1 MTYTKLAEKVL
12 ETARQYAIQLGHG
25 YIGTEHILYALSAVP
40 ECYASDFLEQYK
52 VTPDVVDEIINR
64 LNISSLETKG
74 LEPEWAPQVTELI
87 ASAKDTAAHMDLTE
101 IGTEH
106 LLLALLMNPE
116 FIGTRFLGMMNLPI
130 PDMIHR
136 ILHELGMPDPKPD
149 KRQEVPPMGPMMEDP
164 EMMVDNGPILYKY
177 AHEMTSPEAIAKM
190 DPVIG
195 RKREI
200 ERMMEILCRRTKNNP
215 ILLGEAGVGKTA
227 LVEGFCQMI
236 ALQQVPEELKNKKVL
251 RLDMAAMVA
260 GTKYRGEFEE
270 RIKRCMDEVMQ
281 DHNIILFMD
290 EVHTLM
296 GAGGAEGS
304 MDASNIM
311 KPALSR
317 GQMQLIGA
325 TTNAEYHKHIEK
337 DGALARRFQTILVDE
352 PTEEETIDILNG
364 IQEKYAQ
371 HHHVRYSEEAIHAAA
386 KLSHRYISDRFLPDK
401 AIDILDE
408 AGARKRLQWK
418 EEGPAEKEDPKKKMA
433 EQLAELLVQKEQ
445 AILAGDLEKAAA
457 IRRQEALIENKLSPK
472 QSVLPPLDGKTQEKE
487 TKAKAKQEEEMLP
500 VIEEADIEKII
511 SLWTGIPVNKV
522 AESDTEKL
530 NHLEE
535 RLHERVIGQNPAV
548 SAVAKAVRRGRLG
561 LKDPKRPIGSFLLLG
576 PTGVGKTE
584 LSKALAEALFGQE
597 DALIRIDMSE
607 YMEKYSVSK
616 LIGSAPGYVGYEEGG
631 QLSQKIRN
639 KPYSVVLFDE
649 IEKAHPDVFNILL
662 QVLDDGQ
669 LTDSQGRKTDFKNTV
684 ILMTS
689 NTGARSIQANK
700 QLGFHAHDSKELD
713 YERMRQNVMEEV
725 KRMFRP
731 EFLNRID
738 ETIVFHSLSKEEIY
752 SICRLMI
759 KEIKGRVKTQW
770 DIDLIF
776 ADETVGFLAEK
787 GYDPQYGARPLRRVL
802 QSKVEDALSDA
813 ILGGVVRRGDKVMVL
828 VRDQKIVF
836 EPEKE

>member
-12 ETARQYAIQLGHG
+12 EKAKQYAIQLGHG
-25 YIGTEHILYALSAVP
+25 YVGTEHILYALSAVE
-40 ECYASDFLEQYK
+40 ECYASDFLKQYK
-52 VTPDVVDEIINR
+52 VTGEVIDEIINR
-64 LNISSLETKG
+64 LNISSLEMENQ
-74 LEPEWAPQVTELI
+74 EPEWAPQVMELI
-87 ASAKDTAAHMDLTE
+87 AGAKETAAHMELHE

-106 LLLALLMNPE
+106 LLLSMLMNPD

-136 ILHELGMPDPKPD
+136 ILHELGMPDPKTE
-149 KRQEVPPMGPMMEDP
+149 RRGQEIPPMGPMMEDP
-164 EMMVDNGPILYKY
+164 EMAGEPGPILYKY
-177 AHEMTSPEAIAKM
+177 ANEMTSPEAISKM

-195 RKREI
+195 REREI

-236 ALQQVPEELKNKKVL
+236 ARGDVPEELKNKKVL

-270 RIKRCMDEVMQ
+270 RIKRCMDEVIADQ
-281 DHNIILFMD
+281 NIILFMD

-317 GQMQLIGA
+317 GQLQLIGA

-352 PTEEETIDILNG
+352 PTEEETIAILNG
-364 IQEKYAQ
+364 VQDRYAA
-371 HHHVRYSEEAIHAAA
+371 HHHVVYTPEAIKAAA
-386 KLSHRYISDRFLPDK
+386 ELSRRYISDRFLPDK

-408 AGARKRLQWK
+408 AGARKRLQQK
-418 EEGPAEKEDPKKKMA
+418 EETVKEKEDPKK
-433 EQLAELLVQKEQ
+433 ELAQKLSDLLYQKEQ
-445 AILAGDLEKAAA
+445 AILKGDLEEAAK
-457 IRRQEALIENKLSPK
+457 IRRQEAAIEQRLKSRQPDLPDIDGQSVQSLKENKG
-472 QSVLPPLDGKTQEKE
+472 QKE
-487 TKAKAKQEEEMLP
+487 EDLP
-500 VIEEADIEKII
+500 VIREGDIEQII

-597 DALIRIDMSE
+597 EVLIRIDMSE

-689 NTGARSIQANK
+689 NTGARSIQQDK
-700 QLGFHAHDSKELD
+700 QLGFRAHESRQQD
-713 YERMRQNVMEEV
+713 YERMRSNVMEEV

-738 ETIVFHSLSKEEIY
+738 ETIVFHSLSKEEIHA
-752 SICRLMI
+752 ICRLMI
-759 KEIKGRVKTQW
+759 KEISGRVKTQW
-770 DIDLIF
+770 DMDLIF
-776 ADETVGFLAEK
+776 PDETVEFLSEK

-802 QSKVEDALSDA
+802 QSQVEDKLSDA
-813 ILGGVVRRGDKVMVL
+813 ILSGVVKRGDSVMVL
-828 VRDQKIVF
+828 VRDQKVVF
-836 EPEKE
+836 ETAKQ